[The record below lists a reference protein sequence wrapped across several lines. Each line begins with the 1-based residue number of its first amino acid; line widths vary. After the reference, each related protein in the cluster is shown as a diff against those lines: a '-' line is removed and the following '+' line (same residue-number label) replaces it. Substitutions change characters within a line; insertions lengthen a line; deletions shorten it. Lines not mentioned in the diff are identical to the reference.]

1 MTKRKPWQKPAKVAE
16 EQTPS
21 PRTASKEEPV
31 EVKVGKI
38 GAPEMARETEPLAGV
53 ADTAHTKSIFKRGF
67 SITAPVKFALHGGFF
82 YAGRAADKIVALYSR
97 VFKLDPKH
105 VAEFNKSTGIGYAR
119 HGDWEKAIPLLEKA
133 LTVTPGDTD
142 IRMQLAEAYGTTNQP
157 EKAGQHLKII
167 LEANPNSAQTLRA
180 LGTLYMRR
188 QDYDHA
194 VEYLEK
200 AVELDPDHPQ
210 AYYRLGSAY
219 DNKKQYDRAVESFRK
234 TISLDPRFAKA
245 YQALGFTYE
254 SMGERQSAIECFKK
268 ALELE

>member
-1 MTKRKPWQKPAKVAE
+1 MTMETPIQDRPAGGSDD
-16 EQTPS
+16 S
-21 PRTASKEEPV
+21 PYIE
-31 EVKVGKI
+31 
-38 GAPEMARETEPLAGV
+38 AGV
-53 ADTAHTKSIFKRGF
+53 GQGSLAIP
-67 SITAPVKFALHGGFF
+67 IKFAMHALF
-82 YAGRAADKIVALYSR
+82 YCAGRAADKIVSLYSGA
-97 VFKLDPKH
+97 FKLDKAY
-105 VAEFNKSTGIGYAR
+105 VADFNKSSGIACAKNG
-119 HGDWEKAIPLLEKA
+119 HWEKAIPLLEKA